1 MSFNKLSYDFCAYK
15 NELAQSTG
23 SLGWVLDEN
32 RFYNSNSARINFG
45 IVGGNEVSI
54 IKGSMVDLESDL
66 KGQTRLQSKC
76 PQLQYLNQ
84 CSSSG
89 NMTNCQP
96 QQIVIKGNPSN
107 MGRVIDTTPM
117 HLKSAQMF
125 RYTPIPLPQGI
136 QMPRCR

>member
-1 MSFNKLSYDFCAYK
+1 MSFTKLSYDTCAYK
-15 NELAQSTG
+15 NELAQSVG
-23 SLGWVLDEN
+23 SLGWILDES
-32 RFYNSNSARINFG
+32 RFHNNNNSRIAFG
-45 IVGGNEVSI
+45 IVGGNDVSI
-54 IKGSMVDLESDL
+54 IKGSIVDLESDL
-66 KGQTRLQSKC
+66 RGQTRLSSKC

-84 CSSSG
+84 CPSSG

-96 QQIVIKGNPSN
+96 NQIVIKGNPSN

-117 HLKSAQMF
+117 HLRSSQMF